1 MKIGLKKELEKLV
14 KVYKTQKKVIK
25 EEKTRPSLEEK
36 RVVIEE
42 TKKLLTKYRTLI
54 LLEGTGVPSKL
65 YLHMRRMYGDIFY
78 IKMIKNKLLL
88 KALNELGMP
97 NTEEVAKY
105 LTGPNVAVFTNLNAF
120 EAKLIMD
127 KIAITHRVKPG
138 DKIENEIIVP
148 PTRTELKPGPIMSL
162 FGRLKIPIQVRDGVI
177 WIMREATIAKPGD
190 TVTQELASLLDKLG
204 IEPKLLK
211 PKIKLAYE
219 RGLVIPADKLVI
231 DVEGVKSSIID
242 GIKSALS
249 LAVEFVVPE
258 PDIVRL
264 AISRAY
270 ARACNLAIET
280 GIVTRDIAPLVF
292 RAALMKVYT
301 LASILA
307 QRIPELSSAVPT
319 IQVQQVQQKL
329 EETKEVKEE
338 KKEEKAEALEEQLAE
353 GLAALFG

>member
-54 LLEGTGVPSKL
+54 LLEGTGVSSKL

-127 KIAITHRVKPG
+127 KIAITHRAKPG
-138 DKIENEIIVP
+138 DKI
-148 PTRTELKPGPIMSL
+148 
-162 FGRLKIPIQVRDGVI
+162 
-177 WIMREATIAKPGD
+177 
-190 TVTQELASLLDKLG
+190 
-204 IEPKLLK
+204 
-211 PKIKLAYE
+211 
-219 RGLVIPADKLVI
+219 
-231 DVEGVKSSIID
+231 
-242 GIKSALS
+242 
-249 LAVEFVVPE
+249 
-258 PDIVRL
+258 
-264 AISRAY
+264 
-270 ARACNLAIET
+270 
-280 GIVTRDIAPLVF
+280 
-292 RAALMKVYT
+292 
-301 LASILA
+301 
-307 QRIPELSSAVPT
+307 
-319 IQVQQVQQKL
+319 
-329 EETKEVKEE
+329 
-338 KKEEKAEALEEQLAE
+338 
-353 GLAALFG
+353 